1 MAPGLS
7 SSITGTLIYDLNL
20 FPRNHISKQCMRVDV
35 AQHIAG
41 PSTPSCKRSRSEIE
55 EVEQV
60 QLDASEDDVVVWRVL
75 NTQGDDL
82 PIDIAFQRIALS
94 IRGQRAVGTEV
105 KLEIFEEMIVPVK
118 NIAYTQRWCSNY
130 FRGGPY
136 AGEQLQVVI
145 DYLISGAID
154 PLNDSWLTL
163 DIVKRNGKL
172 QSVDNRRLYCLK
184 AWQAQEASKDI
195 QARIRLRVWDPLFD
209 RYLQHNE
216 TDSTSIR
223 VRGLHSL

>member
-1 MAPGLS
+1 M
-7 SSITGTLIYDLNL
+7 TLW
-20 FPRNHISKQCMRVDV
+20 S
-35 AQHIAG
+35 G
-41 PSTPSCKRSRSEIE
+41 E
-55 EVEQV
+55 
-60 QLDASEDDVVVWRVL
+60 L

-184 AWQAQEASKDI
+184 AWQAQDASKDI

-223 VRGLHSL
+223 HLLQLGGTAAWMAFSRRFATGSGARRLPLGLSLTLEIISSAYLCIL